1 MSVKEEHYKVVYET
15 GGVIKPTNKDPQEAD
30 PSKEKLTPG
39 AHFQEGG
46 EVDDKEKFSE
56 KVRAKADEP
65 NFQETLQSY
74 LGKPLTTENLST
86 ILNMA
91 LKRFHT
97 ERLPKLDSSG
107 APTEEPEIDKAK
119 ENLTDAEIA
128 ERLKKIEGWEPM
140 LEYFATMEKFPT
152 KEMKDKGFKQEPLP
166 DELYDV
172 REVVK
177 RAKKHKAAPTTGSK
191 KKLDESVEKSL
202 EANPMKEEKEF
213 KEKYYKAKEERKK
226 RKEEGTLK
234 KRLGGS
240 VGYSYKNQ
248 KYQKPTG
255 DNYASSN
262 RAAQGE
268 SFDDITGMGE

>member
-65 NFQETLQSY
+65 NFQEKLEMETPNQAVDFGEIVKPY
-74 LGKPLTTENLST
+74 LGKPLT
-86 ILNMA
+86 MA
-91 LKRFHT
+91 T
-97 ERLPKLDSSG
+97 
-107 APTEEPEIDKAK
+107 
-119 ENLTDAEIA
+119 LTAII
-128 ERLKKIEGWEPM
+128 KQFMP
-140 LEYFATMEKFPT
+140 PS
-152 KEMKDKGFKQEPLP
+152 QEPARIK
-166 DELYDV
+166 ESDV
-172 REVVK
+172 KLKDPARIKESDVK
-177 RAKKHKAAPTTGSK
+177 
-191 KKLDESVEKSL
+191 L
-202 EANPMKEEKEF
+202 KEDKEI
-213 KEKYYKAKEERKK
+213 E
-226 RKEEGTLK
+226 K

>member
-65 NFQETLQSY
+65 NFQEKLEMETPNQAVDFGEIVKPY
-74 LGKPLTTENLST
+74 LGKPLT
-86 ILNMA
+86 MA
-91 LKRFHT
+91 T
-97 ERLPKLDSSG
+97 
-107 APTEEPEIDKAK
+107 
-119 ENLTDAEIA
+119 LTAII
-128 ERLKKIEGWEPM
+128 KQFMP
-140 LEYFATMEKFPT
+140 PS
-152 KEMKDKGFKQEPLP
+152 QEPARIK
-166 DELYDV
+166 ESDV
-172 REVVK
+172 KLKDPARIKESDVK
-177 RAKKHKAAPTTGSK
+177 LKDPARIKESDV
-191 KKLDESVEKSL
+191 KL
-202 EANPMKEEKEF
+202 KEDKEI
-213 KEKYYKAKEERKK
+213 E
-226 RKEEGTLK
+226 K